1 MMLIEDFLERV
12 DWKKMIYGGLGILGL
27 FLVLVLIMHFFNRG
41 PEVVLKKTEF
51 EFGEP
56 VSITSYIE
64 SFDGESVY
72 APMIKNSSVLD
83 LDSRTVRFSPVK
95 TDALGDQS
103 VEYEVTDKVTDK
115 TDIYHCNI
123 RIIDST
129 PPDLTVREELEVD
142 LDSFG
147 HIKPADLVEKV
158 SDQCTPPDRIALAMS
173 FDSKAELGKTVSGT
187 VTATDTQGNISS
199 ARVLVKIKGYVFN
212 GSEEKEQAEKERAE
226 KEQAEK
232 DSATLPD
239 HPVIKPNAEASV
251 PAPGPSS
258 APVQKPDI
266 RYFLFSDGYDMA
278 NVESACSAAGDSS
291 GFPYACS
298 PITDSDGLFT
308 GMILTFD

>member
-95 TDALGDQS
+95 TEALGDQS

-173 FDSKAELGKTVSGT
+173 FDSKAELGKTVAGK

-199 ARVLVKIKGYVFN
+199 ARVFVKIKGYVFN
-212 GSEEKEQAEKERAE
+212 GSEEKEQAEK
-226 KEQAEK
+226 
-232 DSATLPD
+232 DSAVLPEQ
-239 HPVIKPNAEASV
+239 PVIKPNAEAPV
-251 PAPGPSS
+251 PAPGPSP
-258 APVQKPDI
+258 APAPIQKPDI
-266 RYFLFSDGYDMA
+266 RYFLFSDGYDME

>member
-173 FDSKAELGKTVSGT
+173 FDSKAELGKTVAGK

-212 GSEEKEQAEKERAE
+212 GSEEKEQAEK
-226 KEQAEK
+226 
-232 DSATLPD
+232 DSAVLPE
-239 HPVIKPNAEASV
+239 HPVIKPNAEAPV
-251 PAPGPSS
+251 PAPGPSP
-258 APVQKPDI
+258 APAPIQKPDI
-266 RYFLFSDGYDMA
+266 RYFLFSDGYDME

>member
-173 FDSKAELGKTVSGT
+173 FDSKAELGKTVAGK

-199 ARVLVKIKGYVFN
+199 ARVFVKIKGYVFN
-212 GSEEKEQAEKERAE
+212 GSEEKEQAEK
-226 KEQAEK
+226 
-232 DSATLPD
+232 DSAVLPEQ
-239 HPVIKPNAEASV
+239 PVIKPNAEAPV
-251 PAPGPSS
+251 PAPGPSPVP
-258 APVQKPDI
+258 APIQKPDI
-266 RYFLFSDGYDMA
+266 RYFLFSDGYDME

>member
-173 FDSKAELGKTVSGT
+173 FDSKAELGKTVAGK

-199 ARVLVKIKGYVFN
+199 ARVFVKIKGYVFN
-212 GSEEKEQAEKERAE
+212 GSEEKEQAEK
-226 KEQAEK
+226 
-232 DSATLPD
+232 DSAVLPEQ
-239 HPVIKPNAEASV
+239 PVIKPNAEAPV
-251 PAPGPSS
+251 PAPGPSP
-258 APVQKPDI
+258 APAPIQKPDI
-266 RYFLFSDGYDMA
+266 RYFLFSDGYDME

>member
-173 FDSKAELGKTVSGT
+173 FDSKAELGKTVAGT

-212 GSEEKEQAEKERAE
+212 GSEEKEQAEK
-226 KEQAEK
+226 
-232 DSATLPD
+232 DSAVLPEQ
-239 HPVIKPNAEASV
+239 PVIKPDAEAPV
-251 PAPGPSS
+251 PAPGPSPVP
-258 APVQKPDI
+258 APIQKPDI
-266 RYFLFSDGYDMA
+266 RYFLFSDGYDME

>member
-95 TDALGDQS
+95 TEALGDQS

-173 FDSKAELGKTVSGT
+173 FDSKAELGKTVAGT

-212 GSEEKEQAEKERAE
+212 GSEEKEQAEK
-226 KEQAEK
+226 
-232 DSATLPD
+232 DSAVLPEQ
-239 HPVIKPNAEASV
+239 PVIKPNAEAPV
-251 PAPGPSS
+251 PAPGPSPVP
-258 APVQKPDI
+258 APIQKPDI
-266 RYFLFSDGYDMA
+266 RYFLFSDGYDME

>member
-173 FDSKAELGKTVSGT
+173 FDSKAELGKTVAGT

-212 GSEEKEQAEKERAE
+212 GSEEKEQAEK
-226 KEQAEK
+226 
-232 DSATLPD
+232 DSAVLPEQ
-239 HPVIKPNAEASV
+239 PVIKPNAEAPV
-251 PAPGPSS
+251 PAPGPSPVP
-258 APVQKPDI
+258 APIQKPDI
-266 RYFLFSDGYDMA
+266 RYFLFSDGYDME